1 MPSNLLPPTEAPF
14 GLHKEQWMTS
24 AKPEVVH
31 CWEQGLIEYREQRG
45 LGGRGRILS
54 LDINRLHRRDG
65 KGGSRKQ
72 KKIEIKNCDAQPP
85 TQDYGTRMSLHGG
98 ELA

>member
-14 GLHKEQWMTS
+14 GLHKEQWMTP

-54 LDINRLHRRDG
+54 LDIN
-65 KGGSRKQ
+65 KAAQ
-72 KKIEIKNCDAQPP
+72 KRWE
-85 TQDYGTRMSLHGG
+85 RG
-98 ELA
+98 EQETKKKLK

>member
-14 GLHKEQWMTS
+14 GLHKEQWMTP

-45 LGGRGRILS
+45 LGGGRILS
-54 LDINRLHRRDG
+54 LDIN
-65 KGGSRKQ
+65 KAAQ
-72 KKIEIKNCDAQPP
+72 KRWKRGEQETKKN
-85 TQDYGTRMSLHGG
+85 
-98 ELA
+98 